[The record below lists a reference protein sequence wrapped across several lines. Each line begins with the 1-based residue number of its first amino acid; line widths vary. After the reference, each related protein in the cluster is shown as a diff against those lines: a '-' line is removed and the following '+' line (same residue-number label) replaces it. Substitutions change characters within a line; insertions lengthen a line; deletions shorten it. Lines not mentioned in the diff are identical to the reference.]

1 VDVEISVTYR
11 KEKLPR
17 VSYANFKVHLV
28 LLFVLFFCLKKAKAK
43 PKGAALTKAAFLLY
57 NSESTQGGALA
68 GCGIDL
74 LVLVQ
79 NSAIF

>member
-43 PKGAALTKAAFLLY
+43 PKGAAF
-57 NSESTQGGALA
+57 SQ
-68 GCGIDL
+68 
-74 LVLVQ
+74 Q
-79 NSAIF
+79 F